1 MKHFKYYGNYTRLCL
16 KLMDKCAIIC
26 TKDNLHPAL
35 SPGDFRKGVATI
47 AKRILIIEDDPS
59 FSRAIN
65 HIVEKEGYDVSTASN
80 GMTGLRMVKDSP
92 PDLLILDVMLPGL
105 DGFEI
110 CSRLRSDE
118 PTAKLPII
126 MLSAK
131 GQETDKTTGLS
142 VGANEYLTK
151 PVDRTLLLE
160 KITSLLTEG

>member
-1 MKHFKYYGNYTRLCL
+1 MT
-16 KLMDKCAIIC
+16 
-26 TKDNLHPAL
+26 
-35 SPGDFRKGVATI
+35 TI

-65 HIVEKEGYDVSTASN
+65 HIVEKEGYEVNTASN
-80 GMTGLRMVKDSP
+80 GMTGLRMVKESP
-92 PDLLILDVMLPGL
+92 PDILILDVMLPGL

-110 CSRLRSDE
+110 CSQLRAE
-118 PTAKLPII
+118 EVTAKLPII

-131 GQETDKTTGLS
+131 GQETDKATGLK

-160 KITSLLTEG
+160 KITSLLSES

>member
-1 MKHFKYYGNYTRLCL
+1 V
-16 KLMDKCAIIC
+16 
-26 TKDNLHPAL
+26 
-35 SPGDFRKGVATI
+35 STI

-65 HIVEKEGYDVSTASN
+65 HIVEKEGYEVSTASN
-80 GMTGLRMVKDSP
+80 GMTGLRMAKDNP

-110 CSRLRSDE
+110 CSQLRADE
-118 PTAKLPII
+118 STEKLPII

-131 GQETDKTTGLS
+131 GQEADKTTGLS

-151 PVDRTLLLE
+151 PIDRALLLE
-160 KITSLLTEG
+160 KIASLLAAG